1 MTTFTTKEV
10 LDMVAVAVGG
20 LAGRTIS
27 VTLQND
33 EKLDMSVKNFVL
45 RSVAEQLKEN
55 APAEEVEEALKD
67 YDEVVM
73 PSEVIMSIGRI
84 LGGHRRTRR
93 RTSRSRRRTTK

>member
-1 MTTFTTKEV
+1 MTTFTTAKV
-10 LDMVAVAVGG
+10 IAMVAVAVGG

-33 EKLDMSVKNFVL
+33 EKLNMSVKNFVL

-73 PSEVIMSIGRI
+73 PSEDIMSVGPIS
-84 LGGHRRTRR
+84 GGHRRSRKTRR
-93 RTSRSRRRTTK
+93 RHK

>member
-1 MTTFTTKEV
+1 MTTFTTAKVIE
-10 LDMVAVAVGG
+10 MVAVAVGE

-33 EKLDMSVKNFVL
+33 EKLNMSVKNFVL

-73 PSEVIMSIGRI
+73 PSEDIMSVGHIS
-84 LGGHRRTRR
+84 GGYRRSRKTRR
-93 RTSRSRRRTTK
+93 RHK